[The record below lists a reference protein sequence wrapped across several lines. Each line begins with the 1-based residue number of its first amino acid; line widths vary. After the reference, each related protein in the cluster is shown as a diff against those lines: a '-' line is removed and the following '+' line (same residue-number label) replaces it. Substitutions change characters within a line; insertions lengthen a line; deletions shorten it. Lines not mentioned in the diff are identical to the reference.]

1 MLKAVRSSVH
11 PITQKNMFTNTEKIT
26 RPNNST
32 VHRTRHKVIS
42 VENLTP
48 ETFVVRIEKN
58 DFRFEPGQYV
68 VFRIPELKQGREY
81 SIYSGANDKNL
92 EVLVKEV
99 KDGYFSPKLSHLK
112 PGDLVEVHGPF
123 GKFFI
128 DEKLIPNNKFVFIA
142 SGTGIAPFRSMV
154 RTHAN
159 LDYTLIHGVRYS
171 NEAYDKHEYAPGR
184 HILCTTGDKNGNY
197 HGRLTGYLNECSFA
211 ENTHF
216 YLCGNSNMIFDALE
230 ILKEKGFDR
239 DHIHCEVYF

>member
-1 MLKAVRSSVH
+1 MMTDVKQQ
-11 PITQKNMFTNTEKIT
+11 IKIDE
-26 RPNNST
+26 SFY
-32 VHRTRHKVIS
+32 K
-42 VENLTP
+42 VENIRKLTDNTISLSLP
-48 ETFVVRIEKN
+48 GS
-58 DFRFEPGQYV
+58 RFKYKAGQHISLGIHGNY
-68 VFRIPELKQGREY
+68 QSREY